1 MIFDACNLPNNMN
14 NIYLLTGGNLGNRLQ
29 NLQKAFTLIDEMA
42 GNVIA
47 KSAIYETTAWGV
59 TNQPSFLNQV
69 LLCTTQF
76 TAEQLLQ
83 TILLIEKQM
92 GRERIEKLG
101 PRIIDIDVLFYN
113 DDVIDLPELKVPHP
127 EIANR
132 RFVLQPLHE
141 IAPDYIHPVLKKTI
155 ADLLKDCSDPL
166 EVRMLE

>member
-1 MIFDACNLPNNMN
+1 MIFDACNLPNMN
-14 NIYLLTGGNLGNRLQ
+14 NIYLLTGGNLDNRLQ

-47 KSAIYETTAWGV
+47 KSAIYETAAWGV

-92 GRERIEKLG
+92 GRERIEKLA

-132 RFVLQPLHE
+132 RFVLEPLHE

>member
-1 MIFDACNLPNNMN
+1 
-14 NIYLLTGGNLGNRLQ
+14 
-29 NLQKAFTLIDEMA
+29 
-42 GNVIA
+42 
-47 KSAIYETTAWGV
+47 
-59 TNQPSFLNQV
+59 
-69 LLCTTQF
+69 
-76 TAEQLLQ
+76 
-83 TILLIEKQM
+83 EKQM
-92 GRERIEKLG
+92 GRERIEKLA

>member
-1 MIFDACNLPNNMN
+1 MQSTYMN
-14 NIYLLTGGNLGNRLQ
+14 NIYLLTGGNLDNRLQ

-47 KSAIYETTAWGV
+47 KSAIYETAAWGV

-92 GRERIEKLG
+92 GRERIEKLA

-113 DDVIDLPELKVPHP
+113 DLLRVPS
-127 EIANR
+127 
-132 RFVLQPLHE
+132 
-141 IAPDYIHPVLKKTI
+141 K
-155 ADLLKDCSDPL
+155 
-166 EVRMLE
+166 